1 MAGRSD
7 FNYSEPP
14 SSTGH
19 CVSQDKIRLG
29 LMSVGIEP
37 LAHDVDAD
45 PQAAIT
51 RVSAGNTRN

>member
-1 MAGRSD
+1 MAGSSD

-19 CVSQDKIRLG
+19 YVSQDKIRLG

-37 LAHDVDAD
+37 LAHNVDVD

-51 RVSAGNTRN
+51 